1 MFLNVLVIKGRFG
14 SPFNHK
20 NLNLCSKLFR
30 LDKNL
35 LRELRKSLKGHLLS
49 DDLSKSLYATDA
61 SVYRKIPLA
70 VAFPRTVGDIKKL
83 INFAGKHDVGLIPRT
98 AGTSLAGQCVGEGI
112 VVDVS
117 KHFTEIIHLDEK
129 KKQVTVQPGVIRDE
143 LNRYLEPFGLFFG
156 PNTSTSNRCMMGG
169 MVGNN
174 SSGTT
179 SIQYGVTR
187 DKVISLKT
195 ILSDGSEAEFESLSK
210 TDFEA
215 KMASDSLEASIYK
228 NIYREL
234 SDNNVSEEIIAEF
247 PKRTIHRRNTGYA
260 VDELL
265 ENRIFGTVEAD
276 FNMCQLLSGS
286 EGTLAFTTEITLQLD
301 DLPPKLGAMAVTHYH
316 NLEDCLNDVAP
327 MMRHSLHT
335 CEMMDKVI
343 LDCTKNNRE
352 QLKNR
357 FFVEGDPAALLMLE
371 VKADTEADL
380 EEQLKALEATI
391 ENSGRSY
398 ASPVLRGGDINKAIE
413 LRKAGLGLL
422 GNMVGDRKAV
432 ACIEDTAVALE
443 DLKNFIAEFS
453 EIMKGY
459 GQNAVYYA
467 HAGAGELHLRP
478 ILNLKQSADVGM
490 FRGIT
495 TDVAKLTKKYR
506 GSFSGEHGDGIVRAE
521 FIPLMIGERN
531 YELIKRIKTY
541 FDPQNIFNPG
551 KIVDAYPMDESL
563 RYEIDRREPQIET
576 LLDFSDSEG
585 ILKAAEKCNGSG
597 DCRKTEEMSGTM
609 CPSYH
614 ATRNEKDTT
623 RGRANA
629 LREFLTVS
637 DQKNRF
643 DQKELKEVFDLC
655 LSCKA
660 CGSECPSNVDVAT
673 LKAEFLYQYQEANGY
688 PLRSKLFAHNTR
700 LNRLG
705 SRVAGLTNAVY
716 GSGFLS
722 GLLKKTAG
730 VASQRSLP
738 KVSSFDFDEQ
748 LQSVKQEITA
758 SKSEVV
764 LYIDEFTRY
773 LDSEL
778 GRDAIELLSHLGYEI
793 QLFYGES
800 GRTYISKGF
809 LKQAKKLAMAHI
821 PELKR
826 FADQGLPVIG
836 LEPSAILTFRD
847 EFKRFSDDSETT
859 NSIALNSFLLEEFL
873 SQEIQ
878 KGEITSEQFTTE
890 AKTVKVHNHCHQ
902 KALSN
907 QKVTFDIL
915 NLPEN
920 YTVSIIPSGC
930 CGMAGSFGYEE
941 EHYEVS
947 MQIGELKLF
956 PALRKASEDTVIS
969 ANGTSCRHQIFDGT
983 KRKALHPVTILK
995 EALR

>member
-1 MFLNVLVIKGRFG
+1 MA
-14 SPFNHK
+14 
-20 NLNLCSKLFR
+20 
-30 LDKNL
+30 
-35 LRELRKSLKGHLLS
+35 ELAGSLKGQLLS
-49 DDLSKSLYATDA
+49 DKLTKALYATDA
-61 SVYRKIPLA
+61 SVYRKIPNA
-70 VAFPRTVGDIKKL
+70 VAFPETVEDIKKL
-83 INFAGKHDVGLIPRT
+83 IHFAGKHEVGLIPRT
-98 AGTSLAGQCVGEGI
+98 AGTSLAGQCVGDGV

-117 KHFTEIIHLDEK
+117 KHFTKIIALDEL

-143 LNRYLEPFGLFFG
+143 LNRYLAPYGLFFG
-156 PNTSTSNRCMMGG
+156 PNTSTASRCMIGG

-187 DKVISLKT
+187 DKVVALKT
-195 ILSDGSEAEFESLSK
+195 ILSDGSEAEFRALSESEFQSK
-210 TDFEA
+210 
-215 KMASDSLEASIYK
+215 ASKNTFEASIYT
-228 NIYREL
+228 NIHKEL
-234 SDNNVSEEIIAEF
+234 SNKEIQKEILLEF
-247 PKRTIHRRNTGYA
+247 PKKEIHRRNTGYA

-265 ENRIFGTVEAD
+265 ANSVFGKESHD
-276 FNMCQLLSGS
+276 FNLCKLLSGS

-301 DLPPKLGAMAVTHYH
+301 DLPPEHSAMVVTHYKT
-316 NLEDCLNDVAP
+316 LEDCLSDVAP
-327 MMRHSLHT
+327 VMKHRLHL
-335 CEMMDKVI
+335 CEMMDRVI

-371 VKADTEADL
+371 
-380 EEQLKALEATI
+380 LKAETPEDLKLQLEALDKTI
-391 ENSGRSY
+391 VESGLSY
-398 ASPVLRGGDINKAIE
+398 ANPVLKGNDINKAIE

-422 GNMVGDRKAV
+422 GNMVGDKKAV

-443 DLKNFIAEFS
+443 DLSDFIAEFTA
-453 EIMKGY
+453 IMKGY
-459 GQNAVYYA
+459 GQEAVYYA

-521 FIPLMIGERN
+521 FIPLMIGEKN
-531 YELIKRIKTY
+531 YELLKRIKSY
-541 FDPQNIFNPG
+541 FDPKNIFNPG

-563 RYEIDRREPQIET
+563 RYEVDRSEPKIDT

-597 DCRKTEEMSGTM
+597 DCRKTEHMKGAM

-614 ATRNEKDTT
+614 ATKNEKDTT

-637 DQKNRF
+637 ESGNKF

-673 LKAEFLYQYQEANGY
+673 LKAEFLYQYQETNGY
-688 PLRSKLFAHNTR
+688 SLRSKLFAHNTK
-700 LNRLG
+700 LNRIG
-705 SRVAGLTNAVY
+705 SKVSGLTNAIY
-716 GSGFLS
+716 RSGFFG
-722 GLLKKTAG
+722 GLLKNTAG
-730 VASQRSLP
+730 VAVERSLP
-738 KVSSFDFDEQ
+738 KVSSFDFDKI
-748 LQSVKQEITA
+748 LQVFKNQYTP
-758 SKSEVV
+758 SKKKVV
-764 LYIDEFTRY
+764 LYIDEFSRY
-773 LDSEL
+773 LDVDL
-778 GRDAIELLSHLGYEI
+778 GKDGIELLCRLGYDV

-809 LKQAKKLAMAHI
+809 LKQAKKLALTNI
-821 PELKR
+821 PQLKK
-826 FADQGLPVIG
+826 FADAGYPVIG
-836 LEPSAILTFRD
+836 LEPSAVLTFRD
-847 EFKRFSDDSETT
+847 EYKRFNEDFETI
-859 NSIALNSFLLEEFL
+859 NSIASNAFLIEEFL
-873 SQEIQ
+873 SDEIE
-878 KGEITSEQFTTE
+878 KGELTPERFTKKS
-890 AKTVKVHNHCHQ
+890 KTIKIHGHCHQ

-907 QKVTFDIL
+907 QKVTFDVM

-920 YTVSIIPSGC
+920 YSVSIISSGC
-930 CGMAGSFGYEE
+930 CGMAGSFGYEK
-941 EHYEVS
+941 EHYDIS

-956 PALRKASEDTVIS
+956 PSIRKSSEETIIA
-969 ANGTSCRHQIFDGT
+969 ANGTSCRHQIYDGT

-995 EALR
+995 NALID